1 MNMRKAQLVEEHGMV
16 LAPARRI
23 LRAGSDVAR
32 WIAVA
37 LPALL
42 LVGCGGSDLER
53 YRASG
58 TVTYQGSPV
67 SQGTIMF
74 EPDTSK
80 GNSGAAGM
88 AMIVDGQYDTQAEG
102 GKGISGGPQ
111 IVSIQGFDGIDPNPE
126 YAPYGS
132 PIGKGESYIKRFD
145 FPAGQAVEQD
155 FEMADVIGA
164 P

>member
-1 MNMRKAQLVEEHGMV
+1 M
-16 LAPARRI
+16 
-23 LRAGSDVAR
+23 
-32 WIAVA
+32 
-37 LPALL
+37 ALL
-42 LVGCGGSDLER
+42 LLGCGGSDVQR

-58 TVTYQGSPV
+58 AVTYQGKPV

-88 AMIVDGQYDTQAEG
+88 AMIIDGQYDTEAEG

-111 IVSIQGFDGIDPNPE
+111 IVSIQGFDGVDPNPE

-145 FPAGQAVEQD
+145 FPAAQAVKQD
-155 FEMADVIGA
+155 FEMADVITA
-164 P
+164 R